1 MSGKYQKVAYYPG
14 CALEGTGHAYNR
26 STKELGKAL
35 GLEITEL
42 KNWNC
47 CGAMEV
53 KNVDP
58 KLQTYLSARNLSIA
72 EKMGFDTVMAPCNG
86 CYHNLKKAEY
96 DLANDPGSREVTD
109 RLSRKAGHETYE
121 AGKVETIHAL
131 DWIKQAIGEE
141 GLKARVKNSLNG
153 LKVANYY
160 GCMYTRPRHI
170 FPEKDKGPGS
180 ESTSKPHF
188 MDDLLAAA
196 GAENVEY
203 PLKTACCGGAHTLSD
218 SDTSTKLVLNLLTT
232 AEACGADVI
241 ATECP
246 TCHTGLEMHQVRA
259 EKVFGRKTS
268 VKILYFTQ
276 LLGMALGLSA
286 RRVGVHENFSEIL
299 SVPAG
304 KRVGLMIDAP
314 AKPLDDIAARLEAI
328 IASSDSALV
337 ASAPSLADELLA
349 LGEMILEHWLSARGV
364 TPTTGAVEGFR
375 LLALHRQGARGDA
388 SFNACRE
395 TCRELV
401 YHRNLVGLDPAHMD
415 AARRLRL
422 GAMVAKHLLL
432 FIGGKLEV
440 AEVGEFCCSARPL
453 RQHETNTQS
462 AEIA

>member
-35 GLEITEL
+35 GLELTEL
-42 KNWNC
+42 TNWNC

-53 KNVDP
+53 KNIDP

-72 EKMGFDTVMAPCNG
+72 EQMGFDTVMAPCNG

-96 DLANDPGSREVTD
+96 DLANDSGSREIND
-109 RLSRKAGHETYE
+109 RLSRKAGHNAYA
-121 AGKVETIHAL
+121 AGRVTTIHAL
-131 DWIKQAIGEE
+131 DWIKEAIGEE
-141 GLKARVKNSLNG
+141 GLKARVKNSLRG
-153 LKVANYY
+153 LKIANYY

-170 FPEKDKGPGS
+170 FPEKDKGPDS
-180 ESTSKPHF
+180 ESTAKPHF

-246 TCHTGLEMHQVRA
+246 TCHSGLEMHQVRA
-259 EKVFGRKTS
+259 EKVFGRKTA

-286 RRVGVHENFSEIL
+286 RKVGVHENFSE
-299 SVPAG
+299 
-304 KRVGLMIDAP
+304 
-314 AKPLDDIAARLEAI
+314 
-328 IASSDSALV
+328 SSAFLR
-337 ASAPSLADELLA
+337 
-349 LGEMILEHWLSARGV
+349 ARG
-364 TPTTGAVEGFR
+364 
-375 LLALHRQGARGDA
+375 
-388 SFNACRE
+388 
-395 TCRELV
+395 
-401 YHRNLVGLDPAHMD
+401 
-415 AARRLRL
+415 L
-422 GAMVAKHLLL
+422 G
-432 FIGGKLEV
+432 
-440 AEVGEFCCSARPL
+440 
-453 RQHETNTQS
+453 
-462 AEIA
+462 